1 MPKKHVLKDRGVV
14 RVTFELP
21 ADVQGESVHLVGDF
35 TSWKGIPM
43 EKRDDGKW
51 QTTVDLEPGKSFEFR
66 YLIDGS
72 RWENDWAA
80 DRYLRNEYGNE
91 NSVIETPSLQA
102 GQDGDRDGIQA
113 SAMKPTAEKAVPK
126 VAAKAAAPKKAAKQA
141 PPKRAAAKKAAAKK
155 TATNEPAAKKAA
167 AKKAPAKKA
176 PAKKTGRKP
185 DADPNAD

>member
-1 MPKKHVLKDRGVV
+1 MKKL
-14 RVTFELP
+14 
-21 ADVQGESVHLVGDF
+21 
-35 TSWKGIPM
+35 
-43 EKRDDGKW
+43 DDGKW

-102 GQDGDRDGIQA
+102 
-113 SAMKPTAEKAVPK
+113 
-126 VAAKAAAPKKAAKQA
+126 AAPKKAAKQA

-167 AKKAPAKKA
+167 AKKAPAKQA

-185 DADPNAD
+185 DADKNAD